1 MVAMMTFSVL
11 LPQDNVGVSI
21 ITTLKLEE
29 QEQTENQAVLQLVKP
44 FEISNNFSKILV
56 TFPVHLLMD
65 LLLVY
70 LFDVQIEIFNAK
82 CR

>member
-1 MVAMMTFSVL
+1 MVLISVRGILTLTANSLSANPMVAMMTFSVL

-44 FEISNNFSKILV
+44 FEISNNFSKIL
-56 TFPVHLLMD
+56 
-65 LLLVY
+65 
-70 LFDVQIEIFNAK
+70 
-82 CR
+82 

>member
-29 QEQTENQAVLQLVKP
+29 QEQTENQAALQLVKP
-44 FEISNNFSKILV
+44 FEISNNFKDFV

-70 LFDVQIEIFNAK
+70 LLDVQIKIFNAK

>member
-21 ITTLKLEE
+21 ITILKLEE

-44 FEISNNFSKILV
+44 LEISNNFAKIL
-56 TFPVHLLMD
+56 
-65 LLLVY
+65 
-70 LFDVQIEIFNAK
+70 
-82 CR
+82 

>member
-44 FEISNNFSKILV
+44 FEISNNFSKILW
-56 TFPVHLLMD
+56 
-65 LLLVY
+65 
-70 LFDVQIEIFNAK
+70 LFLYTY
-82 CR
+82 